1 MNIENLEEKDIV
13 KYACI
18 SDKTKEIDG
27 TFSVCR
33 QCKTDIDK
41 KKDPKKSENL
51 KLFDFPSE
59 FIDHAVKMLGNPDV
73 KLNKLEAFLLK
84 LIIPFIRIAHCP
96 RGPYVQVKGSLI
108 LISSDIKHSLEKIL
122 PMPQQI
128 LPVKFKRKLSYDGH
142 YIGEFVD
149 TKKVRLFFEFFKKNN
164 HLYKD
169 VFLQNDIIDEFE
181 SELELES
188 DQILE
193 ACSNTNQEEI
203 EEGNSD
209 DLDDPDDLKDEI
221 DLLAEEDD
229 THDTDGRE
237 NVSKDKDGDDVVKIN
252 QQNATLFMNKYEED
266 TDALTVANR
275 LAKLICHLEK
285 EKVLT
290 VDPLEEMDLDHLN
303 DNNMDFYEPKDMLYD
318 SEGEYDSDED
328 SDYVPTEDESEE
340 EFEFDSDASLSSEES
355 GNVSCEDESTQ
366 DNQQVQQEEINV
378 QKLAEVHTKRAKDK
392 LNAVCVA
399 PGEHG
404 DFVNWKEDV
413 YLEEKCFPE
422 LFPLGCGGYLSTCL
436 STGTNIGFS
445 KYARQKIKSADSKF
459 RDNQSFVFFL
469 LLVKELVELN
479 SCQSTYLRQARN
491 TPGLTK
497 QCLDSTRIH
506 NLTRYNRSFSVFKQ
520 CRGTSAYYEAAKK
533 NLMATIRQ
541 QGAPNLFVTL
551 TSAEYQWQPLV
562 KSCYE
567 AKYRKPATQEVIEN
581 MSEAEKSRLIT
592 DNVTLTTLHFEKRI
606 QKLITAFMKPGWF
619 QDDSDPLIKQ
629 EDSEGDEDT
638 TPSYFYRIEFQVV
651 HSSFSGILSTYVHGK
666 YENFT
671 LFTGTW
677 CPTCS
682 LIGLGSGQKQK
693 DVTDHIE
700 HTKRTNSR

>member
-1 MNIENLEEKDIV
+1 MNIDTLEETDIV
-13 KYACI
+13 KYAQI
-18 SDKTKEIDG
+18 NEKTKEIDG

-33 QCKTDIDK
+33 QCKRDIDK
-41 KKDPKKSENL
+41 KEPKKSQNL
-51 KLFDFPSE
+51 HLFDFPSE
-59 FIDHAVKMLGNPDV
+59 FLDHTKKILGNPDV

-84 LIIPFIRIAHCP
+84 LVIPFIRICHLT

-108 LISSDIKHSLEKIL
+108 LISSDIKHSLDRL
-122 PMPQQI
+122 PMAQQI
-128 LPVKFKRKLSYDGH
+128 VPVKFKRKLSYDGY

-169 VFLQNDIIDEFE
+169 VFLQSDIIDDFE
-181 SELELES
+181 SDLELES
-188 DQILE
+188 DQMLE
-193 ACSNTNQEEI
+193 VCTNTIQEEM
-203 EEGNSD
+203 EEVDSLD
-209 DLDDPDDLKDEI
+209 DLEDEI
-221 DLLAEEDD
+221 DLLGEEDTLD
-229 THDTDGRE
+229 TVGGE
-237 NVSKDKDGDDVVKIN
+237 NVSQDKDGDDVVPIN
-252 QQNATLFMNKYEED
+252 QQNSTLFMNKYEED
-266 TDALTVANR
+266 TDSLTVANR

-290 VDPLEEMDLDHLN
+290 VDPLEEMDLDHLT
-303 DNNMDFYEPKDMLYD
+303 DNNMDYEPNDELYE
-318 SEGEYDSDED
+318 SEQEYDEGSDED

-355 GNVSCEDESTQ
+355 DNVSCEEESTHE
-366 DNQQVQQEEINV
+366 NQREQQRDINV
-378 QKLAEVHTKRAKDK
+378 EELAKVHTKRAKDK
-392 LNAVCVA
+392 MNAVCVA

-404 DFVNWKEDV
+404 DFVNWKEDI

-422 LFPLGCGGYLSTCL
+422 LFPRGCGGYLSTCL
-436 STGTNIGFS
+436 STGKNIGFS
-445 KYARQKIKSADSKF
+445 QYSRQKIKSADPKF
-459 RDNQSFVFFL
+459 RQNQCYVFFL
-469 LLVKELVELN
+469 LLTKELIELN

-497 QCLDSTRIH
+497 QCLDSTRFQ
-506 NLTRYNRSFSVFKQ
+506 NLTRYNRSFSVFKK

-551 TSAEYQWQPLV
+551 TSAEYQWDPLV

-592 DNVTLTTLHFEKRI
+592 DSVTLTTLHFERRI

-619 QDDSDPLIKQ
+619 QDDSDPVIKQ
-629 EDSEGDEDT
+629 EDTDNTDDT
-638 TPSYFYRIEFQVV
+638 DNLADDTKPSYFYRIEFQVV
-651 HSSFSGILSTYVHGK
+651 
-666 YENFT
+666 
-671 LFTGTW
+671 
-677 CPTCS
+677 
-682 LIGLGSGQKQK
+682 
-693 DVTDHIE
+693 
-700 HTKRTNSR
+700 